1 MRSAIIITAFIA
13 SALADY
19 TGSDGT
25 PEECAVK
32 CTTAHD
38 ACLVK
43 PDANRAECASE
54 YAACLGYNPYEGS
67 FVNPTACSKTATA
80 TTAAPTKTKTPEDEC
95 KCYDEYNMC
104 RSAPGANMSY
114 CASQYAGCLGYNPFD
129 GQHDQE
135 EEKIEKKC
143 SKPITTPTPTPTPPP
158 KPDCRHIKECG
169 EERDK
174 CRGKPD
180 ANQAEC
186 ASEYAG
192 CLGFNPFTAEGE
204 QTIKKC
210 DEEHDHKPPHN
221 GTAPPVHP
229 TSTLTPVISGGSG
242 VKPLELFSLLAAG
255 VAAFL

>member
-1 MRSAIIITAFIA
+1 MRSAIVITAFIA

-19 TGSDGT
+19 SGGT

-54 YAACLGYNPYEGS
+54 YAACLGYNPYEGG
-67 FVNPTACSKTATA
+67 FVVPTACSKT
-80 TTAAPTKTKTPEDEC
+80 TTAAPTQTKAPQDEC
-95 KCYDEYNMC
+95 KCYDEYNKC

-129 GQHDQE
+129 GQHDPEQ
-135 EEKIEKKC
+135 IEKKC
-143 SKPITTPTPTPTPPP
+143 SKPIITPTPAPPPPPPP

-186 ASEYAG
+186 ASEYAA
-192 CLGFNPFTAEGE
+192 CLGFNPFTPEGE
-204 QTIKKC
+204 QCIKQC
-210 DEEHDHKPPHN
+210 DEHHDHKPPHN
-221 GTAPPVHP
+221 GTAPPVQP
-229 TSTLTPVISGGSG
+229 TQPPIISGGSG
-242 VKPLELFSLLAAG
+242 VRPLELFSLLAAG

>member
-1 MRSAIIITAFIA
+1 MRSAIIVTAFIA

-54 YAACLGYNPYEGS
+54 YAACLGYNPYEGT

-80 TTAAPTKTKTPEDEC
+80 TTAAPTQTKTPEDEC
-95 KCYDEYNMC
+95 KCYDEYNQC

-158 KPDCRHIKECG
+158 KPDCRKIKECG
-169 EERDK
+169 EERGK
-174 CRGKPD
+174 CQGKPD

-192 CLGFNPFTAEGE
+192 CLGFNPFTTEGE
-204 QTIKKC
+204 QSIKKC
-210 DEEHDHKPPHN
+210 DEDHDHKPPHN

-242 VKPLELFSLLAAG
+242 VRPLELFSLLAAG

>member
-1 MRSAIIITAFIA
+1 MRSTIIITAFIA

-43 PDANRAECASE
+43 PDTNRAECASE

-67 FVNPTACSKTATA
+67 FVNPTACSKTMTA
-80 TTAAPTKTKTPEDEC
+80 TTAAPTQTKTPQDEC
-95 KCYDEYNMC
+95 KCYDEYNKC

-129 GQHDQE
+129 GQHDPE
-135 EEKIEKKC
+135 EIEKKC
-143 SKPITTPTPTPTPPP
+143 SKPIITPTPTPPSPP

-192 CLGFNPFTAEGE
+192 CLGFNPFTTEGE
-204 QTIKKC
+204 QIIKKC
-210 DEEHDHKPPHN
+210 EEDHDHKPPHN

-229 TSTLTPVISGGSG
+229 TSTLSPIISGGSG
-242 VKPLELFSLLAAG
+242 VRPLELFSLLAAG